1 MESLGIR
8 RILADF
14 DSPVQSY
21 KANPAN
27 MILDMILDMI
37 LHVTLG
43 MILNM
48 ILVKKYV
55 SGQKLE
61 SAYVRKLKHTNI
73 PNRWT
78 AKFAPCS
85 IFKSLSTKEDSKE
98 RTKSIQ
104 TCESLLRR
112 LHSSYI
118 TEQI

>member
-27 MILDMILDMI
+27 MILDMI

-112 LHSSYI
+112 LHSAYI